1 MLADHPKEQFI
12 IGQLKIVVVHLI
24 AMKDLLELLL
34 AILSKGNMSGLVT
47 VLCVLLSV

>member
-1 MLADHPKEQFI
+1 MLADHLKGQFI
-12 IGQLKIVVVHLI
+12 IDNYNRSGHLI

-34 AILSKGNMSGLVT
+34 AILSKGHMSGLVT